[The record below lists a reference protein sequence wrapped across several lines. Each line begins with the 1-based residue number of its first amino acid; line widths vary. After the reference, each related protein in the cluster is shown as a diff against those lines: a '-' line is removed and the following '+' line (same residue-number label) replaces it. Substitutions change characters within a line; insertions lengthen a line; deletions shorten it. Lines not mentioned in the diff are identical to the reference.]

1 MLIHIPAMNDLDL
14 LAGTHDTQHSQFAVA
29 LRLAWDVTI
38 VS

>member
-1 MLIHIPAMNDLDL
+1 MTWISS
-14 LAGTHDTQHSQFAVA
+14 LAHMTLSILNSQFAVA